1 MVENDQDEKD
11 RSGKDCENQEKLINS
26 VKEENDKD
34 EKIKDIKIMIN
45 IRKGEE
51 SLIMIKMRMIKM
63 KRLKISK
70 S

>member
-1 MVENDQDEKD
+1 MVENYQDEKD

-34 EKIKDIKIMIN
+34 IKIMIN

-51 SLIMIKMRMIKM
+51 FLIMIKMRMIKM
-63 KRLKISK
+63 KKLKISK